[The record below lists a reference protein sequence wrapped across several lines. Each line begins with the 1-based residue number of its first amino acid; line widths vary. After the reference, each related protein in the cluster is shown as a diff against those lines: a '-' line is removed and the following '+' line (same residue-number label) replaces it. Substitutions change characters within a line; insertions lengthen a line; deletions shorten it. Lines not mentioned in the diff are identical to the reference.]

1 MPLCYLLVV
10 EVFILLSRNL
20 LKIEVFSYQ
29 PPEANA
35 RTPIVFVLTGLN
47 RDADKYRDDWVEN
60 ARKNKLIVIAPHFSQ
75 QDYPG
80 SDGYN
85 LGNIINSQTGKL
97 NPQGEWAFSV
107 IDSLF
112 AEMQKQGITQ
122 QKAITCLAIV
132 PAVSLS
138 TAC

>member
-1 MPLCYLLVV
+1 MKNILV
-10 EVFILLSRNL
+10 LLSTL
-20 LKIEVFSYQ
+20 LFNCPATDAAVLPTGSGSFHFTVPQSTKKIEVFSYQ

-97 NPQGEWAFSV
+97 NPQG
-107 IDSLF
+107 
-112 AEMQKQGITQ
+112 
-122 QKAITCLAIV
+122 
-132 PAVSLS
+132 
-138 TAC
+138 